1 MTQIL
6 NTILMLAV
14 AVSITGLVNRT
25 RAVLSGRKG
34 PRFFQHL
41 HNVRL
46 LLRKGAVYSP
56 VTTALFRAV
65 PPVYLGAAAVAFL
78 FIPVGDLDPVLSFDG
93 DMIAFAYLLA
103 LGRVAI
109 ILAAMDTGS
118 SFEGMGA
125 SREALYG
132 ALVEPA
138 MMFFMATLALVFGY
152 TSFADIFSREHSMDI
167 QLTIVM
173 LLAAYIA
180 VKILFVESGRVP
192 VDDPRT
198 HLELTMIHEV
208 MCLDFC
214 GVDLG
219 MVQIAGWLKSAA
231 LAVLAADAA
240 AMTFCFRWWVVAPLA
255 VLAAGLS
262 IGIVE
267 SSQARNKLSRNA
279 TFILTIAAIAALMF
293 FVGWLLQQ
301 NIEIG

>member
-1 MTQIL
+1 MECIL
-6 NTILMLAV
+6 NTVLVLVV
-14 AVSITGLVNRT
+14 AAAIPGLVNRT

-41 HNVRL
+41 SNVRL

-56 VTTALFRAV
+56 VTTPLFRAV
-65 PPVYLGAAAVAFL
+65 PSVYLGSAAVAAL
-78 FIPVGDLDPVLSFDG
+78 SIPVGDLDPVLSFDG
-93 DMIAFAYLLA
+93 DMIVFAYLLA
-103 LGRVAI
+103 LGRTAI

-118 SFEGMGA
+118 AFEGMGA

-138 MMFFMATLALVFGY
+138 MMFIMATLALVFGF
-152 TSFADIFSREHSMDI
+152 TSFADVFSSAQPLDI
-167 QLTIVM
+167 QLTIIM
-173 LLAAYIA
+173 LLAAYLL

-208 MCLDFC
+208 MCLDYC

-219 MVQIAGWLKSAA
+219 MIHIAGWLKSAS
-231 LAVLAADAA
+231 LAILAADAA
-240 AMTFCFRWWVVAPLA
+240 SMTFCLRWWAAAPAA

-267 SSQARNKLSRNA
+267 STQARNKLSRNT
-279 TFILTIAAIAALMF
+279 TFILTIAALAALTF
-293 FVGWLLQQ
+293 FVGYLLQQ